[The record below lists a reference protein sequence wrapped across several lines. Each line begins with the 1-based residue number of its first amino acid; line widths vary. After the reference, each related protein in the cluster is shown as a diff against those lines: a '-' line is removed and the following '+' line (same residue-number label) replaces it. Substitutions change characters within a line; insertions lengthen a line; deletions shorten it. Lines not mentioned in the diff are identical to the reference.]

1 MNSKGILLAGGVAA
15 LCVGLIALPGTS
27 KQPQDAPQAT
37 PQAATPP
44 PTPVPPKSIS
54 RMRIMRTPQ
63 AGAVTAGPETEANE
77 EFEMALEDE
86 GGSWLG
92 VETQEVTAEKAK
104 DLRLGAERSEER
116 RVGKGGRGRGMG

>member
-44 PTPVPPKSIS
+44 LTPVPPKSIS
-54 RMRIMRTPQ
+54 RMRIMRTPE
-63 AGAVTAGPETEANE
+63 AGAVAAGPEIEANE
-77 EFEMALEDE
+77 EFEMAL
-86 GGSWLG
+86 
-92 VETQEVTAEKAK
+92 
-104 DLRLGAERSEER
+104 
-116 RVGKGGRGRGMG
+116 